1 MLVNEKVRVLHAP
14 VIIANQ
20 SVILANALRKCGV
33 GAVSLQYYH
42 QENRYSADI
51 NVYDGNNLLKQT
63 LVRLSVFLRV
73 VNSFDIYHFH
83 FAETLLPLFFDL
95 PILKLLG
102 KKIVFEY
109 HGSEIR
115 PPFKY
120 SNDYKLL
127 TKIKI
132 TLNQL
137 RIKIF
142 ARLFADAEVVTTPDL
157 LAYAPSAKFIPA
169 AIDDYWLSF
178 SIKIPNKRGK
188 AIIIHAPTSRKIKGS
203 SYLILAIE
211 KLQKEGLQVE
221 LDLVE
226 ELPLKEIRIHF
237 ERADIAVDQL
247 LIGWYG
253 LFAAEMMALGKPV
266 VCYVQDDLKKYAP
279 GLPIVSVN
287 TGNLVEVL
295 RKLVKDVKMRETLG
309 RRGPQFVREFHSSE
323 VVARRFIELYKKL

>member
-109 HGSEIR
+109 HGSEI
-115 PPFKY
+115 
-120 SNDYKLL
+120 
-127 TKIKI
+127 
-132 TLNQL
+132 
-137 RIKIF
+137 
-142 ARLFADAEVVTTPDL
+142 
-157 LAYAPSAKFIPA
+157 
-169 AIDDYWLSF
+169 
-178 SIKIPNKRGK
+178 
-188 AIIIHAPTSRKIKGS
+188 
-203 SYLILAIE
+203 
-211 KLQKEGLQVE
+211 
-221 LDLVE
+221 
-226 ELPLKEIRIHF
+226 
-237 ERADIAVDQL
+237 
-247 LIGWYG
+247 
-253 LFAAEMMALGKPV
+253 
-266 VCYVQDDLKKYAP
+266 
-279 GLPIVSVN
+279 
-287 TGNLVEVL
+287 
-295 RKLVKDVKMRETLG
+295 
-309 RRGPQFVREFHSSE
+309 
-323 VVARRFIELYKKL
+323 